1 MTAIKVEASIVH
13 MHDVAVELEPICQH
27 FATRW
32 TPPPSLH
39 RSLKRYV
46 NIASAKQP
54 ISLGALRLDRNKKMR
69 RQTVLLRRTTGK
81 LVCWHSGP
89 RHFLENERLGVW
101 GPKFATDPMAHGKPV
116 QFLQHRAYMV
126 KLAPFRYEPDC
137 IILAAMKLVDVALF
151 CSI

>member
-54 ISLGALRLDRNKKMR
+54 ISLGALRLDRNKKNEAADSAPETNNR
-69 RQTVLLRRTTGK
+69 EIGVL
-81 LVCWHSGP
+81 
-89 RHFLENERLGVW
+89 
-101 GPKFATDPMAHGKPV
+101 A
-116 QFLQHRAYMV
+116 
-126 KLAPFRYEPDC
+126 
-137 IILAAMKLVDVALF
+137 
-151 CSI
+151 